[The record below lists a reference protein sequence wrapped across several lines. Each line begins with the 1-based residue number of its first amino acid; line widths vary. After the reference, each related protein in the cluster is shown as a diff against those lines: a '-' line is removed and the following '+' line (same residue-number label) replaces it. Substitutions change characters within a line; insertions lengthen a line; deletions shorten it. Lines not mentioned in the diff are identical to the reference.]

1 VGGTVERATLATTEL
16 GNPASLGFVNM
27 GGVLPH
33 LGRLPRVSQGAEDD
47 DRNPRLSSYRYQP
60 RQRRRDRP
68 GLTPTAPAP
77 LQYLST

>member
-47 DRNPRLSSYRYQP
+47 DRNPRFPSAMSP
-60 RQRRRDRP
+60 RCWDRTW
-68 GLTPTAPAP
+68 TPLRASCRFGDSGF
-77 LQYLST
+77 L